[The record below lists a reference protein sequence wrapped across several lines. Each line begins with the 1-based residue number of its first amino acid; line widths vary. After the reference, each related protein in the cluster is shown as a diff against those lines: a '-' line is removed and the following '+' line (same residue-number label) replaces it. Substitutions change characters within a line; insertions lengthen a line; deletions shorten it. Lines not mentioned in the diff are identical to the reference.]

1 MQIDICVWSADNKM
15 DRVEE
20 NIRRLLD
27 GRAIEDSGDLC
38 DFTLEEQ
45 NEAIGN
51 LNSFWS
57 PGYIIVHGHF
67 WSKLSDCRYLS
78 LIAEQSNNM
87 KWHNFSA
94 LFM

>member
-1 MQIDICVWSADNKM
+1 
-15 DRVEE
+15 
-20 NIRRLLD
+20 
-27 GRAIEDSGDLC
+27 
-38 DFTLEEQ
+38 
-45 NEAIGN
+45 
-51 LNSFWS
+51 
-57 PGYIIVHGHF
+57 VHGHF